1 MCVCQIFCPFFFPL
15 VSYFNPA
22 HITKKYYYRIVRK
35 VDRAKKISHLLNM
48 AKYFAAYGSSSGT
61 RVLKVGIECQ
71 ILELFDNR
79 SKEHC
84 SHCRHSAAITMSALS
99 INLDLKPCL

>member
-84 SHCRHSAAITMSALS
+84 SH
-99 INLDLKPCL
+99 